1 MNWVVRRIINLILTI
16 IISVSVTFFLVRIMP
31 GNPIDTLIQ
40 QYMMQGYSYKEAL
53 TAVRALIS
61 YMPNEP
67 LHIQYFNY
75 WKAILRG
82 DLGRSIT
89 LATPVSQILGFA
101 VPWTVFI
108 VSISLLSSFAV
119 GVLLGVY
126 AAYKRGSLF
135 DHSISLFASISRSIP
150 HYIIGVVFVV
160 FLAVQLRLFPAYG
173 AYGRGVTPGFNIQF
187 IGSVLYHAALPVITY
202 VVTTFGGWM
211 LSMKSNTISVLG
223 EYYVVAARARGLPN
237 RRISLTYVGRNAI
250 LPLFTRFAISIG
262 YMFGGVVFVETIF
275 SYPGI
280 GSYLSYAI
288 GVRDWTLM
296 TGCFLLITIA
306 VVVSNF
312 VADLL
317 YSRLDPRIRF
327 TAK

>member
-1 MNWVVRRIINLILTI
+1 MNWVVKRIINLILTI
-16 IISVSVTFFLVRIMP
+16 IISVSVTFLLIRVMP
-31 GNPIDTLIQ
+31 GNPVDTLIQ
-40 QYMMQGYSYKEAL
+40 QYLIEGYSYKEAI

-61 YMPNEP
+61 YMPEEP
-67 LHIQYFNY
+67 LYLQYFDF

-89 LATPVSQILGFA
+89 LATPVSHILGFA
-101 VPWTVFI
+101 IPWTVFI
-108 VSISLLSSFAV
+108 VSISLLSSFAI
-119 GVLLGVY
+119 GVVLGIY
-126 AAYKRGSLF
+126 AAYRRGSLF
-135 DHSISLFASISRSIP
+135 DRSISIFASISQAIP
-150 HYIIGVVFVV
+150 HYIIGVIFIV

-173 AYGRGVTPGFNIQF
+173 PYGGDVTPGFTLQF
-187 IGSVLYHAALPVITY
+187 ISSALYHAALPVITY
-202 VVTTFGGWM
+202 IVTTFGGWM
-211 LSMKSNTISVLG
+211 LAMKSNTVSVLG
-223 EYYVVAARARGLPN
+223 EYYVVAAKARGLPN

-262 YMFGGVVFVETIF
+262 NMFGGVVFVETIF

-306 VVVSNF
+306 VVISNF

-317 YSRLDPRIRF
+317 YSKLDPRIRF

>member
-1 MNWVVRRIINLILTI
+1 MNWVVRRTINLVLTI
-16 IISVSVTFFLVRIMP
+16 VISVSVTFFIVRIMP

-40 QYMMQGYSYKEAL
+40 EYLIEGYSYREAL
-53 TAVRALIS
+53 TAVHAIIG
-61 YMPNEP
+61 YMPDQP
-67 LHIQYFNY
+67 LHIQYIDY

-82 DLGRSIT
+82 DLGRSVS
-89 LATPVSQILGFA
+89 LATPVAQILGFA
-101 VPWTVFI
+101 IPWTVFI
-108 VSISLLSSFAV
+108 VSISLLLSFAL
-119 GVLLGVY
+119 GVVLGVY
-126 AAYKRGSLF
+126 AAYRRGSLF
-135 DHSISLFASISRSIP
+135 DHSISVFASISRSIP
-150 HYIIGVVFVV
+150 PYIIGVMFVV
-160 FLAVQLRLFPAYG
+160 FLAIQLRLFPAYG
-173 AYGRGVTPGFNIQF
+173 PYGGGITPGFTLQF

-211 LSMKSNTISVLG
+211 LAMKSNTVSVLG
-223 EYYVVAARARGLPN
+223 EYYVVAAKARGLPE

-262 YMFGGVVFVETIF
+262 HMFGGVVFVETIF

-280 GSYLSYAI
+280 GSYLSYAL

-327 TAK
+327 SAK